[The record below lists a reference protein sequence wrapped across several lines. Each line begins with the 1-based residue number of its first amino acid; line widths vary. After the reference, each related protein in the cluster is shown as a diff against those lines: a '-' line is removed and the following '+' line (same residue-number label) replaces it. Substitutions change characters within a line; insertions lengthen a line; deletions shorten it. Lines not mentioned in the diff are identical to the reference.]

1 MGREEPVSLAPS
13 KSTRIAEYTPQFFAR
28 ALFSEDEY
36 LYPGQPFFLASM
48 FRKGSA
54 SGQPPMAYFQKSTDL
69 GSDELHKVPEIL
81 IRHFHPHCAIGPA
94 FFRGSHV
101 MIVVGGLE
109 NSAYGAYRK
118 RQYQRRIAWR
128 QNDVIK

>member
-1 MGREEPVSLAPS
+1 
-13 KSTRIAEYTPQFFAR
+13 
-28 ALFSEDEY
+28 
-36 LYPGQPFFLASM
+36 M

-69 GSDELHKVPEIL
+69 RSDELHKIPEIL
-81 IRHFHPHCAIGPA
+81 VRHFHPHRAIGPA
-94 FFRGSHV
+94 FFRGFYAT
-101 MIVVGGLE
+101 IVVGGLE

-128 QNDVIK
+128 QYDVIKEGDLIGSYFLEHVSLASECDDVGEGPAGEEIMRQCLKTVGPSVAHG